1 MRSLPSGTSVQLPVC
16 LSPGNWRRCSSRP
29 KRLERPKVTGVV
41 DIENSLV
48 RHSLATVLVTEEQV
62 DPKTA
67 QGILRHA
74 KADVTMDIY
83 THAQDDAKRKALEK
97 FEARLVR

>member
-1 MRSLPSGTSVQLPVC
+1 
-16 LSPGNWRRCSSRP
+16 
-29 KRLERPKVTGVV
+29 
-41 DIENSLV
+41 
-48 RHSLATVLVTEEQV
+48 VLVTEEQV

-74 KADVTMDIY
+74 RADVTMDIY